1 MRGGPV
7 SDRDAFVRD
16 TTVDTPGIVGARWW
30 QKGLDDHVVRRD
42 ALKAILIGGGV
53 IAATMVI
60 GGVVV
65 AAATGSSS
73 EYEIVE
79 RPSLDVQ
86 REFGWDFGA
95 VGEKL
100 VFNGASTEP
109 FDRAALDRLGAGLA
123 PKSKR
128 LAPFYVPTLFDSLT
142 ALARSS
148 PREDPKS
155 AGPLHDALTPIL
167 TDEMR
172 NAFAA
177 GQLLATW
184 ARAQREVPVVI
195 ADLDGAEAVAFAA
208 GASGGFDPVFLFD
221 NWPHPRGVAAAHLT
235 VAAAAYYQPML
246 AAASA
251 PDRAPLF
258 VLDRQ
263 RTVAYS
269 DDSDRFD
276 NRHLARLPTVDQ
288 LRALGGSTLAYVV
301 PSTLFRECDD
311 VNDILSTAQ
320 GMFVHLISAAL
331 LSDFPT
337 TGAIDWKPLSVTPR
351 AGPYSSGQVGGHRP
365 APPTGYATTG
375 VVVHNGFV
383 LGSALSRSGSWN
395 RAGIMGG
402 GG

>member
-1 MRGGPV
+1 V

-16 TTVDTPGIVGARWW
+16 TTVDKPGIVGARWW
-30 QKGLDDHVVRRD
+30 QKGLDEHVVRRD

-53 IAATMVI
+53 IAATVVI

-65 AAATGSSS
+65 AAATGGSSD
-73 EYEIVE
+73 YEIVD

-86 REFGWDFGA
+86 REYGWDFGA

-109 FDRAALDRLGAGLA
+109 FDRAALDRLGAELA

-128 LAPFYVPTLFDSLT
+128 LAPFYVPTLFDSLA

-167 TDEMR
+167 TDAMKH
-172 NAFAA
+172 AFTCGQALAA
-177 GQLLATW
+177 AT
-184 ARAQREVPVVI
+184 RELRDAALVI
-195 ADLDGAEAVAFAA
+195 VDLDGPEAVAFAA
-208 GASGGFDPVFLFD
+208 GASAAFDPVFAFD

-263 RTVAYS
+263 RTAAYS

-276 NRHLARLPTVDQ
+276 NRHLARMPTVDQ
-288 LRALGGSTLAYVV
+288 LRALGGPRLAYVV
-301 PSTLFRECDD
+301 PSSLFRECDD
-311 VNDILSTAQ
+311 LNDLLSTAQ
-320 GMFVHLISAAL
+320 GSFTHMVTASLSA
-331 LSDFPT
+331 DFDNP
-337 TGAIDWKPLSVTPR
+337 GGGVVWQQFSPTPR

-395 RAGIMGG
+395 RAGIVGG
-402 GG
+402 G